1 MSLYFFIWLDTLRH
15 TINIKSVIIIVE
27 VIHMKNEFIKSLQ
40 MIKMLEIKNQEQYKN
55 LSRDFLILSLESLK
69 YMSQQKDFKEIV
81 KMANEI

>member
-1 MSLYFFIWLDTLRH
+1 
-15 TINIKSVIIIVE
+15 
-27 VIHMKNEFIKSLQ
+27 

-55 LSRDFLILSLESLK
+55 LSRDFLILSLDSLK